1 MDELKAIRRLKNGDM
16 GGLEILIAHY
26 QDKAVRTAYL
36 VTQHEPMAEDV
47 VQDSFVR
54 FYERIRYFD
63 ETRAFEPYFLRSVI
77 NAALNAIEKENHGS
91 ASNEALDAPV
101 LESLLARAVS
111 VQEQVEYS
119 QLKHAVSKALE
130 ELSPR
135 QRAVVVQRYYLEMS
149 EKEMTE
155 TLDVTPGTIKRLLHA
170 ARNRLRSLLGSERNA
185 E

>member
-54 FYERIRYFD
+54 FYERIRHFD
-63 ETRAFEPYFLRSVI
+63 ETRAFEPYFLRSVV
-77 NAALNAIEKENHGS
+77 NAALNAIEKEKHGS
-91 ASNEALDAPV
+91 ASNEALDAPA
-101 LESLLARAVS
+101 LESLLAQAAS

-119 QLKHAVSKALE
+119 QLKYAVSKALE

-170 ARNRLRSLLGSERNA
+170 ARSRLRSLLGSERNA